1 MPGPTR
7 TPWAAIESLPMP
19 TDRHH
24 LALYAGSFDP
34 ITFGHL
40 DVLGRARGLFD
51 RLVLGIGDNPEKPA
65 LFSFEERIEMATGLV
80 DEMVTTGPDG
90 CPVQVK
96 HYTGLT
102 VDFAREV
109 GAAAILRGIRNISDL
124 AAETQLA
131 ITNRQVAGIETLFVV
146 TGENFAYTSS
156 SLIKQVAALGGSLD
170 GLAGIV
176 PPVVIEQLKAKR
188 DDPSNPLGRLAKDQL
203 VE

>member
-1 MPGPTR
+1 MP
-7 TPWAAIESLPMP
+7 A
-19 TDRHH
+19 DRHH

-34 ITFGHL
+34 ITLGHL

-51 RLVLGIGDNPEKPA
+51 SLVLGIGDNPEKPA
-65 LFSFEERIEMATGLV
+65 LFSFEERIEMATQLV

-96 HYTGLT
+96 HYSGLT

-131 ITNRQVAGIETLFVV
+131 ITNRQVAGIETIFVV

-170 GLAGIV
+170 GLANIV
-176 PPVVIEQLKAKR
+176 PPVVVAALKAKR

>member
-1 MPGPTR
+1 MP
-7 TPWAAIESLPMP
+7 A
-19 TDRHH
+19 DRHH

-34 ITFGHL
+34 ITLGHL
-40 DVLGRARGLFD
+40 DVLGRARGIFD
-51 RLVLGIGDNPEKPA
+51 QLILGIGDNPEKPA

-80 DEMVTTGPDG
+80 DEMVTTNPDG

-96 HYTGLT
+96 HYSRLT

-109 GAAAILRGIRNISDL
+109 GAVAILRGIRNISDL

-131 ITNRQVAGIETLFVV
+131 ITNRQVAGIETIFVV
-146 TGENFAYTSS
+146 TGESFAYTSS

-188 DDPSNPLGRLAKDQL
+188 DDPSNPLGQLAKDQL
-203 VE
+203 VD